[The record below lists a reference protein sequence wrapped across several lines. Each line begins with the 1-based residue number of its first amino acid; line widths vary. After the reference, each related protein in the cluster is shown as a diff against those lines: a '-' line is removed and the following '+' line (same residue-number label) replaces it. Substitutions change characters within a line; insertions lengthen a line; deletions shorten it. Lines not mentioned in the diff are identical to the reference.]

1 MGYLHIDNLYRTD
14 AQDILKDSECYAL
27 EKVHGT
33 SSHVSWNGSAVSLS
47 SGGESAV
54 NFAKLFDI
62 EQLTEKFGEMFGG
75 MPVVVY
81 GEAYGGKQQGMSDT
95 YGKEL
100 KFIAF
105 DVMLHGGT
113 WCDVPAAAEIV
124 ERLGLEFVPYRRVST
139 DLSVLDAERDRPSEV
154 AVRRGITEP
163 RQREGVVLR
172 PLVEAKN
179 QYGERVIAKHKG
191 DNFRETKTSR
201 KVVVDPAAQAV
212 LTDANKI
219 ADEWVVPER
228 LRHVLAKMSPA
239 VTDMRSTPEV
249 IAAMIEDVLRE
260 GRGEIVD
267 SKEAR
272 NAIGKRTAV
281 LLKQHFQATLAAR

>member
-1 MGYLHIDNLYRTD
+1 MGYLHIYNLYRPD
-14 AQDILKDSECYAL
+14 AQDVLKDPECYAL

-33 SSHVSWNGSAVSLS
+33 SSHVSWDGRAVSLS
-47 SGGESAV
+47 PGGESAV

-62 EQLTEKFGEMFGG
+62 ERLTEKFREVFGG

-100 KFIAF
+100 RFIAF
-105 DVMLHGGT
+105 DVMLRGGT
-113 WCDVPAAAEIV
+113 WYDVPTAAELV

-191 DNFRETKTSR
+191 DNFRETKTVR

-212 LTDANKI
+212 LSDANKI

-228 LRHVLAKMSPA
+228 MRHVLAKMSPE
-239 VTDMRSTPEV
+239 VTDMRSTPDV

-260 GRGEIVD
+260 GRGEVVD

-281 LLKQHFQATLAAR
+281 LLKQHFQAMLAAR

>member
-1 MGYLHIDNLYRTD
+1 MGYLHIGNLYRPD
-14 AQDILKDSECYAL
+14 AQDVLKEQECYAL

-33 SSHVSWNGSAVSLS
+33 SSHVRWDGRTINLS
-47 SGGESAV
+47 PGGESAV
-54 NFAKLFDI
+54 NFAKLFNI
-62 EQLTEKFGEMFGG
+62 EQLTEKFNELFGDV
-75 MPVVVY
+75 PVVVY

-105 DVMLHGGT
+105 DVMRNDT
-113 WCDVPAAAEIV
+113 WLDVPAAAEVV

-191 DNFRETKTSR
+191 DNFRETKTVR
-201 KVVVDPAAQAV
+201 KVVSDPTEQAV
-212 LTDANKI
+212 LSDANKI

-239 VTDMRSTPEV
+239 VTDMRSTPDV

-260 GRGEIVD
+260 GRGEVVD

-272 NAIGKRTAV
+272 NAIGKRTAM
-281 LLKQHFQATLAAR
+281 LLKQHFQAALSAR